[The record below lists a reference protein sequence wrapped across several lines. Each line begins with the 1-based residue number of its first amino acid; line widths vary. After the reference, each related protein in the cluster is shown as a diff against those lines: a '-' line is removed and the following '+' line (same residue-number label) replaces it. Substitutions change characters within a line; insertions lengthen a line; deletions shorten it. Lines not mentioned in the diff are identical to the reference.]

1 MRKKIFIGLTLIGLA
16 VLIIFGKLFFKTNER
31 IIQDVQCPKVIMEGK
46 SLFHEKNQKLPA
58 SFSQSKQHRHSGR
71 QQNNLPQYCSDS
83 STSEATLLSGFVNE
97 YNREYRAEFYACKD
111 YETLSEQLGNLNGN
125 SVKDTV
131 VQFENVI
138 DYALGIDFPE
148 SKREE
153 IRAVQKELLY
163 KKSTL
168 DDLSDAGRIAEQ
180 DYISQSAWQNEESL
194 RKVAKVLTD
203 EEFEALYGLKKSE
216 IDGSFLKLISAS
228 YIEEG
233 E

>member
-1 MRKKIFIGLTLIGLA
+1 MRRKIFIGVTLIGFA
-16 VLIIFGKLFFKTNER
+16 VLLILGKVFFKKNER
-31 IIQDVQCPKVIMEGK
+31 IIQDVQCPKVITEEK

-58 SFSQSKQHRHSGR
+58 SFSSSIKQHNSDH
-71 QQNNLPQYCSDS
+71 QQNNLPQYYNDT
-83 STSEATLLSGFVNE
+83 STSEEALLSGFVNE
-97 YNREYRAEFYACKD
+97 YNKEYRDEFYTCKD
-111 YETLSEQLGNLNGN
+111 FEILSEQLANPNGN
-125 SVKDTV
+125 AVKDTV
-131 VQFENVI
+131 AQFENVI

-153 IRAVQKELLY
+153 IRVVQKELLY

-168 DDLSDAGRIAEQ
+168 DDLSDAGRITEQ
-180 DYISQSAWQNEESL
+180 DYMAQSSWQNEESL
-194 RKVAKVLTD
+194 RKVAKIFTD

-216 IDGSFLKLISAS
+216 ITGSFLKLISAS